1 MFFGDEIVKE
11 ALLYEKLSDNKVR
24 CLVCNHY
31 CIIPEAKRGIC
42 GVRENIKGT
51 LFALNYGKTIA
62 IQIDPVE
69 KKPLFHFLPRTKT
82 YSIATVGCNFSCP
95 WCQNY
100 QISQSPKK
108 NKGILGDYLESKIH
122 IEGAKKYNCDSISYT
137 YTEPTIFLEY
147 ALEIMKLAKQNNLKN
162 IWVSNGYMSKET
174 LNLIIPYV
182 DALNIDLKG
191 FNDELHKKYC
201 GGSIKPIIDNII
213 EFYKR
218 GIHIEI
224 TTLIVP
230 GYNDNIEELSKISDF
245 LANLDINI
253 PWHITRF
260 YPAWKMIDIE
270 PTDIN
275 LMKKVKKIAID
286 KGLLNVHL
294 GNI

>member
-1 MFFGDEIVKE
+1 MKE
-11 ALLYEKLSDNKVR
+11 ALLYEKLSENKVR

-31 CIIPEAKRGIC
+31 CIIPEGKRGIC

-95 WCQNY
+95 WCQNH

-108 NKGILGDYLESKIH
+108 NKRVLGDYLEPKTH
-122 IEGAKKYNCDSISYT
+122 IAGARKYNCDSISYT

-147 ALEIMKLAKQNNLKN
+147 ALDIMKLAKQNNLKN
-162 IWVSNGYMSKET
+162 IWVSNGYMSKES
-174 LNLIIPYV
+174 LNLISPYI

-191 FNDELHKKYC
+191 FSDELHKSYC

-213 EFYKR
+213 EFYKK
-218 GIHIEI
+218 GIHIEV

-230 GYNDNIEELSKISDF
+230 GYNDNIEELSKIADF

>member
-1 MFFGDEIVKE
+1 MKE

-31 CIIPEAKRGIC
+31 CIIAEGKRGVC

-51 LFALNYGKTIA
+51 LFALNYGRTIA
-62 IQIDPVE
+62 IQIDPLE

-95 WCQNY
+95 WCQNH

-108 NKGILGDYLESKIH
+108 NRGVLGDYLEPKIH

-147 ALEIMKLAKQNNLKN
+147 ALDIMKLAKQNNLKN

-174 LNLIIPYV
+174 LNLITPFV

-218 GIHIEI
+218 GIHIEV

-230 GYNDNIEELSKISDF
+230 GYNDNIEELSKIADF
-245 LANLDINI
+245 LANLDKNI

-260 YPAWKMIDIE
+260 YPAWKMIDIY

-275 LMKKVKKIAID
+275 IMKKAKKIANE
-286 KGLLNVHL
+286 KGMLNVHL